1 MYDLQAMQMPQPT
14 RDLLKRPFGLK
25 TPVDIHPH
33 LIPLRTL
40 DNVSQRSRTK
50 LQCDVKEIFV
60 GLLVEVAD
68 DVRVVVGFLE
78 DGDFALGQG
87 DEVAEETFDGD
98 GAALEGAL
106 EDDGAV

>member
-1 MYDLQAMQMPQPT
+1 M
-14 RDLLKRPFGLK
+14 
-25 TPVDIHPH
+25 
-33 LIPLRTL
+33 
-40 DNVSQRSRTK
+40 S
-50 LQCDVKEIFV
+50 
-60 GLLVEVAD
+60 LLVEVAD
-68 DVRVVVGFLE
+68 DVWVVVGFLE